1 MSIITG
7 SYGNTSS
14 SIFDAKRE
22 RYIDDVLMSPIT
34 PFQMALAYVL
44 GGVLRG
50 MLVGVGTFALAIPL
64 VGLPME
70 HPLLLLASGLA
81 ASIVFS
87 SIGVVAG
94 VLATRIDHIF
104 FLTSIVIQPLAF
116 LGGCSTRWRCC
127 PPPLG

>member
-22 RYIDDVLMSPIT
+22 RYIDDVLISPIT

-87 SIGVVAG
+87 SSASWPVSLQPAS
-94 VLATRIDHIF
+94 T
-104 FLTSIVIQPLAF
+104 TSSSSPASSSSL
-116 LGGCSTRWRCC
+116 WRS
-127 PPPLG
+127 